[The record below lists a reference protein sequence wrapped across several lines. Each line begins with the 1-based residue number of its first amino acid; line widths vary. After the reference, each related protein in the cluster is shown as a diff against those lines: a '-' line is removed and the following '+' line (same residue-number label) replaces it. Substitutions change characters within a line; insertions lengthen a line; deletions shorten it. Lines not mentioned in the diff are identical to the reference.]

1 MVTLS
6 GGVTLR
12 VGGVAFISRTPLR
25 PLLVTAA
32 LLIAAR
38 ALLGAASFA
47 RARAQAIGSREQR
60 PARIAVVLSLAVFV
74 FTAAWNT
81 WAAGG
86 SDSSCYVLQAD
97 AFAHGRVTL
106 PPPLPEWPPGLAAAA
121 FAPAGFLPSGRT
133 LGEAVPI
140 CGPGLALAMALPSLI
155 HRDAV
160 FLVVPF
166 TAALLVWFTFAFGRL
181 LAGDRV
187 AVCAAAWLAASPIFL
202 YQAVQP
208 MSDVP
213 AAAAWLAALVYA
225 ARGSRRDWLVA
236 GVCASLA
243 ILTRA
248 NLALIVLPLLLLKNG
263 DSPHFERG
271 KQGVSPFLWFAAG
284 LAPGVLVML
293 ALNVARYGGP
303 LASGYG
309 DTGVL
314 FAWAHVAPNL
324 ARYPR
329 WLLETQTPI
338 VLLALGAPWIVR
350 RDPTRF
356 RLVVVSLTAVALL
369 IGTYLAYTV
378 FNDWWYIRFLLP
390 ALPVL
395 IVCATLVLARMFEAL
410 PPYASRHALPIAAAL
425 LAGFSLDVA
434 GAHHVFQ
441 IQGLEARFRLTGEY
455 TRYLPANIVMLAA
468 QQSGSVRYHGG
479 RATLAWDAIAPGELD
494 AVIAWFRAHGRL
506 PLIAVEDQETERFRS
521 RFGDAA
527 EVGHLDWPPD
537 VEVHGRVRVRIFNPA
552 RRVEYKEGGQ
562 MTTEHIRS
570 EAGSRD

>member
-1 MVTLS
+1 MMTDKRMRGGAATIRQRAGRACFLAAIVALACAAVVTLS

-12 VGGVAFISRTPLR
+12 VGGVALMSRTPVR
-25 PLLVTAA
+25 PLLVAAA

-47 RARAQAIGSREQR
+47 RARAQVIGSREQR
-60 PARIAVVLSLAVFV
+60 PARIAVALSLAVFV
-74 FTAAWNT
+74 FTVAWNT

-106 PPPLPEWPPGLAAAA
+106 APPLAEWPPGIAAAA
-121 FAPAGFLPSGRT
+121 FAPTGFLPSRRT
-133 LGEAVPI
+133 PGEAVPI

-181 LAGDRV
+181 VAGDRV
-187 AVCAAAWLAASPIFL
+187 AVCAAAWLAASPLFL
-202 YQAVQP
+202 NQALQP

-236 GVCASLA
+236 RGCAAPAGLS
-243 ILTRA
+243 RA
-248 NLALIVLPLLLLKNG
+248 KLALIVLPLLLLKPENG

-271 KQGVSPFLWFAAG
+271 KQGVSSFLWFAAG

-378 FNDWWYIRFLLP
+378 FNDWWYIRF
-390 ALPVL
+390 
-395 IVCATLVLARMFEAL
+395 
-410 PPYASRHALPIAAAL
+410 
-425 LAGFSLDVA
+425 
-434 GAHHVFQ
+434 
-441 IQGLEARFRLTGEY
+441 
-455 TRYLPANIVMLAA
+455 
-468 QQSGSVRYHGG
+468 
-479 RATLAWDAIAPGELD
+479 
-494 AVIAWFRAHGRL
+494 
-506 PLIAVEDQETERFRS
+506 
-521 RFGDAA
+521 
-527 EVGHLDWPPD
+527 
-537 VEVHGRVRVRIFNPA
+537 
-552 RRVEYKEGGQ
+552 
-562 MTTEHIRS
+562 
-570 EAGSRD
+570 

>member
-1 MVTLS
+1 MMTDKRMRGGAATIRQRAGRACFLAAIAALASAAVVTLS

-12 VGGVAFISRTPLR
+12 VGGVAFIARTPLR

-60 PARIAVVLSLAVFV
+60 PARVAGVLSLAVFV

-121 FAPAGFLPSGRT
+121 FAPTGFLPSRRT
-133 LGEAVPI
+133 PGEAVPI

-181 LAGDRV
+181 VAGDRV

-202 YQAVQP
+202 NQAVQP

-236 GVCASLA
+236 GLCASLA

-248 NLALIVLPLLLLKNG
+248 NLALIVLPLLLLKNE
-263 DSPHFERG
+263 DSPHFR
-271 KQGVSPFLWFAAG
+271 WFAAG
-284 LAPGVLVML
+284 VAPGALVML

-309 DTGVL
+309 PAGGL

-338 VLLALGAPWIVR
+338 LLLALAAPWIVR
-350 RDPTRF
+350 ANRARA

-378 FNDWWYIRFLLP
+378 FNDWWYVRFLLP

-395 IVCATLVLARMFEAL
+395 IVCATLVLARVLEAL
-410 PPYASRHALPIAAAL
+410 PA
-425 LAGFSLDVA
+425 
-434 GAHHVFQ
+434 
-441 IQGLEARFRLTGEY
+441 
-455 TRYLPANIVMLAA
+455 
-468 QQSGSVRYHGG
+468 
-479 RATLAWDAIAPGELD
+479 
-494 AVIAWFRAHGRL
+494 
-506 PLIAVEDQETERFRS
+506 
-521 RFGDAA
+521 
-527 EVGHLDWPPD
+527 
-537 VEVHGRVRVRIFNPA
+537 
-552 RRVEYKEGGQ
+552 
-562 MTTEHIRS
+562 
-570 EAGSRD
+570 

>member
-1 MVTLS
+1 MMTDKRMRGGAATIRQRAGRACFVAAIAALASAAVVTLS

-106 PPPLPEWPPGLAAAA
+106 PPPLPDSPPGLAAAA

-202 YQAVQP
+202 HQV
-208 MSDVP
+208 
-213 AAAAWLAALVYA
+213 
-225 ARGSRRDWLVA
+225 
-236 GVCASLA
+236 
-243 ILTRA
+243 
-248 NLALIVLPLLLLKNG
+248 VLPRLLLKNG
-263 DSPHFERG
+263 DSLHLGRG

-309 DTGVL
+309 DPGVL

-537 VEVHGRVRVRIFNPA
+537 VEVHGRGGVRIFNPA
-552 RRVEYKEGGQ
+552 RRVEYKAGG
-562 MTTEHIRS
+562 H
-570 EAGSRD
+570 